1 MNAKQNYKKLM
12 REHRKKMKKLAKECH
27 PFDWGCGLEM
37 LMEHLYWMRDYY
49 KNGYNVWAA
58 EDNTWKDCSLPT
70 RLESLNMAIQ
80 LYNGW
85 QNLDEKYYCYV
96 HTMEEAVQKVKE
108 GWYLQGN
115 PNSKIDKALGS
126 TGLYSLSKF
135 PTWAQTTA
143 EYNKEYEKNRKEF
156 FLYVSENIEGWWD

>member
-37 LMEHLYWMRDYY
+37 LMEHIYWMRDYY

-70 RLESLNMAIQ
+70 RLETLNMAIQ
-80 LYNGW
+80 LYNSW
-85 QNLDEKYYCYV
+85 QNLDDKYYCYV
-96 HTMEEAVQKVKE
+96 YTMEEAVQKVKE
-108 GWYLQGN
+108 GWYLQSN
-115 PNSKIDKALGS
+115 PNSKIDKALGR
-126 TGLYSLSKF
+126 TGMYSLSKL